1 MAKITGMNVKEYFNE
16 KKNYFNRDENARK
29 NLEFARPKVYLCIG
43 SDKLVFDCLGPI
55 VGSLLKKDARFNGY
69 VYGTVEE
76 PVTALQV
83 EEAVR
88 FIRRFHFGA
97 EITVVD
103 SAVGRREEVGKI
115 KRFDQGL
122 RPALGVDK
130 KMTVVGDK
138 SVMGVITTKD
148 RVRDMR
154 SCNVK
159 LHDVYSMAKA
169 VADMICEE
177 ISPIACAEK

>member
-1 MAKITGMNVKEYFNE
+1 MVKELACDFA
-16 KKNYFNRDENARK
+16 KKNQNDAVKKREEAG
-29 NLEFARPKVYLCIG
+29 AVRPEVYLCIG

-55 VGSLLKKDARFNGY
+55 VGSLLKRDARFNGY

-83 EEAVR
+83 EEAIR

-97 EITVVD
+97 EVTVVD

-115 KRFDQGL
+115 KTFNSGL
-122 RPALGVDK
+122 HPALGVDK
-130 KMTVVGDK
+130 NMPVIGDK
-138 SVMGVITTKD
+138 SIMGVITTKEKVKD
-148 RVRDMR
+148 LR

-159 LHDVYSMAKA
+159 LKEVYEMAKS
-169 VADMICEE
+169 VVEMICRENRQNKG
-177 ISPIACAEK
+177 A